1 MRAQECN
8 FIFEE
13 EELYARPNKPE
24 EALGKRANNEKTTS
38 HEDLK
43 IKEWAG
49 SVTRFKNGSTKALNL
64 LRNSLSAPINTW
76 IDFTFENEV
85 ETPNPEN
92 VKKILQA
99 VER

>member
-1 MRAQECN
+1 MENIKGKTTDSKGNIIMFTGSENFNEYKKSLTKIMRAQECN

-43 IKEWAG
+43 IKE
-49 SVTRFKNGSTKALNL
+49 SPYNGTY
-64 LRNSLSAPINTW
+64 I
-76 IDFTFENEV
+76 
-85 ETPNPEN
+85 
-92 VKKILQA
+92 
-99 VER
+99 